1 MVITIDGPAG
11 AGKSTVARML
21 ADRLGLR
28 YVDTGAMY
36 RELTAV
42 ALAQNLNL
50 NDGDALAAAVDT
62 PAPPGTDLR
71 AEAISQNVSAV
82 SRHPQVRT
90 AMRERQRRLAVDAV
104 LEGRD
109 TGSVVCPGADLKVY
123 LVASN
128 AVRAGR
134 RAADLGLPIDD
145 VEQSIAARDEM
156 DAAQLAPAP
165 DAHVIDTS
173 ELTPAEVVDHITTLL
188 QPGRRAPLPGD
199 AFWRIVRPVAEPLFK
214 GLLRIRV
221 RGAERVPRT
230 GPVVFVSNHQSLWDI
245 PALGAAQPRAIRYMA
260 KSELFGV
267 RPFGAFLRLGGTF
280 PVRRGEPDREALRTV
295 SETLAGGGA
304 VGVFIQGH
312 RQEGLEEAKAGAG
325 RIAVV
330 EDADVV
336 CVALRSGGWRPGR
349 HIAIAFGEPR
359 RYSRDGRRAAQA
371 YRETADQLMAEI
383 RQLYEGLG

>member
-11 AGKSTVARML
+11 AGKSTVAQML

-42 ALAQNLNL
+42 ALAENLNL
-50 NDGDALAAAVDT
+50 NDGDALAAVVDT

-71 AEAISQNVSAV
+71 AEAISQHVSAV

-90 AMRERQRRLAVDAV
+90 AMRDRQRRLAVNAV

-134 RAADLGLPIDD
+134 RAADLGLPVDD

-173 ELTPAEVVDHITTLL
+173 ELTPAEVVEHIAALL
-188 QPGRRAPLPGD
+188 QPGSRAPLPGD
-199 AFWRIVRPVAEPLFK
+199 AFWRTVRPLAEPLFK

-221 RGAERVPRT
+221 RGVERVPRT

-260 KSELFGV
+260 KSELFRV

-280 PVRRGEPDREALRTV
+280 AVRRGEPDREALRTV

-330 EDADVV
+330 ENADVV
-336 CVALRSGGWRPGR
+336 CVALRSRGWRPGR
-349 HIAIAFGEPR
+349 RVEIAFGAPR
-359 RYSRDGRRAAQA
+359 RYARDGRRSAQA
-371 YRETADQLMAEI
+371 YRETADQLMEQI
-383 RQLYEGLG
+383 RELYEGLG